1 MKKEFLK
8 KISFLFAL
16 LLTISTYAQSVS
28 GVVTSEDGPL
38 PGATV
43 QVKGTT
49 VGVST
54 DFDGNFTIQANDSDI
69 LTVSYVGFESQ
80 DVPVD
85 GQDQITISLISSNEL
100 DEVVVTGYGSQKDR
114 EITSAVVSIDSEE
127 FNQGP
132 INDAAQLLQGKVAG
146 LQIYKP
152 GGNPNE
158 NPTIRVRGI
167 SSLGA
172 NAPLIVVDGV

>member
-8 KISFLFAL
+8 KISFLVAL

-43 QVKGTT
+43 QVKGTN

-80 DVPVD
+80 M
-85 GQDQITISLISSNEL
+85 
-100 DEVVVTGYGSQKDR
+100 
-114 EITSAVVSIDSEE
+114 
-127 FNQGP
+127 F
-132 INDAAQLLQGKVAG
+132 LLMVKIK
-146 LQIYKP
+146 LLF
-152 GGNPNE
+152 
-158 NPTIRVRGI
+158 R
-167 SSLGA
+167 
-172 NAPLIVVDGV
+172 